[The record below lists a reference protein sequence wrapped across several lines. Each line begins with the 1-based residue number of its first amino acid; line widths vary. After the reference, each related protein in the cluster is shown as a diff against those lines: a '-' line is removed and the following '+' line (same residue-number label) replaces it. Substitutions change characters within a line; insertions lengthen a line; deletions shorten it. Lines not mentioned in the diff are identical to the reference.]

1 MLFEDYKLE
10 IIGKRGFSEIF
21 KGTKE
26 GSQDCFIVKILKKD
40 YRSEVAFNVIVEGL
54 QVLKDVN
61 HSNII
66 KLLEI
71 KEDSNYYYC
80 ICEYFYGENFFDYLK
95 KRESKILSEEI
106 VQYIMKQLISAIKY
120 LHDKKIVHRNIKPS
134 TIYINYGTK
143 NDLLDKNILN
153 SKIILAGFEVSTHLK
168 KGESLNLPL
177 GTKNYMAPE
186 ILKKMEYNE
195 KVDIWSLGVIF
206 CDLIKNLSKEASSF
220 IDCMLQ
226 EDPNKRKTAEEL
238 LEQDFIVKD
247 IKDFHKNI

>member
-1 MLFEDYKLE
+1 MSFEDYKLE
-10 IIGKRGFSEIF
+10 TIGKRGFSEIF

-26 GSQDCFIVKILKKD
+26 GSQDCFIVKRLKKD
-40 YRSEVAFNVIVEGL
+40 YGSEVAFNVIVEGL

-80 ICEYFYGENFFDYLK
+80 ICDYFYGKDLFDYLK
-95 KRESKILSEEI
+95 ERESKILSEEI

-153 SKIILAGFEVSTHLK
+153 SKIALAGFEVSTHFE
-168 KGESLNLPL
+168 KGESLNLYV

-186 ILKKMEYNE
+186 ISKKWNIM
-195 KVDIWSLGVIF
+195 KKWIFGV
-206 CDLIKNLSKEASSF
+206 
-220 IDCMLQ
+220 
-226 EDPNKRKTAEEL
+226 
-238 LEQDFIVKD
+238 
-247 IKDFHKNI
+247 

>member
-21 KGTKE
+21 KGIKE
-26 GSQDCFIVKILKKD
+26 GSRDCFIVKRLKKSCRCKD
-40 YRSEVAFNVIVEGL
+40 ILNNIIDQGL
-54 QVLKDVN
+54 QALKDVN

-134 TIYINYGTK
+134 TLY
-143 NDLLDKNILN
+143 
-153 SKIILAGFEVSTHLK
+153 F
-168 KGESLNLPL
+168 
-177 GTKNYMAPE
+177 
-186 ILKKMEYNE
+186 
-195 KVDIWSLGVIF
+195 
-206 CDLIKNLSKEASSF
+206 SF
-220 IDCMLQ
+220 
-226 EDPNKRKTAEEL
+226 
-238 LEQDFIVKD
+238 
-247 IKDFHKNI
+247 